1 MPTLGKK
8 MKVAVYYRNNDVR
21 LEERPIPEIGAKEI
35 LVKTEACG
43 LCGGETMEWYLAPR
57 APKILGHEPGG
68 VVIRTGKE
76 VKRFNVG
83 DRVFVHHHVPCMSCH
98 FCQRGFFTMCAHYKE
113 TGIDPGGFAEY
124 FRVPAENVKFDTL
137 LLPEN
142 VSFKEAA
149 IIEPMACT
157 LKGIKQT
164 QIHYGDT
171 VVIVGMGLM
180 GMSYLELLKLSP
192 AGKIIATDFSEWRL
206 KKALGLGAT
215 HVINPDNE
223 VAVDKIRSINN
234 GLAADVVIVTVP
246 NSRAWQAGLDLC
258 EKGASIHFG
267 APPPPDMTMQINP
280 NWLYFNEIKI
290 NSSYSASHVETSA
303 VLDLITS
310 RRVNA
315 KALITHEFGLDK
327 VQDAIQLL
335 LAADKSLKTVICPS
349 MTN

>member
-1 MPTLGKK
+1 MSTLIK
-8 MKVAVYYRNNDVR
+8 MMKAAVYYRNNDVR
-21 LEERPIPEIGAKEI
+21 LEECPIPEIGSKEI

-68 VVIRTGKE
+68 VIIQAGKG
-76 VKRFNVG
+76 VKKFKVG

-98 FCQRGFFTMCAHYKE
+98 FCQRGFFTMCSHYKE

-124 FRVPAENVKFDTL
+124 FRVPAENVHFDPL

-142 VSFKEAA
+142 FSFEEAT
-149 IIEPMACT
+149 IIEPMAYT

-206 KKALGLGAT
+206 KKALSLGAT
-215 HVINPDNE
+215 HAINPDNE
-223 VAVDKIRSINN
+223 IAVDKIRSINN

-246 NSRAWQAGLDLC
+246 SARAWQAGLDLC

-280 NWLYFNEIKI
+280 NLLYFNEIKI

-310 RRVNA
+310 GRVDA
-315 KALITHEFGLDK
+315 KTLITHEFGLDK

-335 LAADKSLKTVICPS
+335 LAADKSLKTVIFPS
-349 MTN
+349 LTN

>member
-1 MPTLGKK
+1 MPILGKK
-8 MKVAVYYRNNDVR
+8 MKVAVYYKNNDVR
-21 LEERPIPEIGAKEI
+21 LEERPIPKIGAEEI

-68 VVIRTGKE
+68 VIIQAGKG
-76 VKRFNVG
+76 VKKFKVG

-98 FCQRGFFTMCAHYKE
+98 FCQRGFFTMCSHYKE

-124 FRVPAENVKFDTL
+124 FRVPADNVQFDTL
-137 LLPEN
+137 LLPDN
-142 VSFKEAA
+142 VSFEEAT

-157 LKGIKQT
+157 LKGINQT
-164 QIHYGDT
+164 QIHHGDT
-171 VVIVGMGLM
+171 VVIVGVGLM

-206 KKALGLGAT
+206 KKALDLGAT
-215 HVINPDNE
+215 HAINPNDE
-223 VAVDKIRSINN
+223 VAVDKIRSLNN

-246 NSRAWQAGLDLC
+246 NAKAWQAGLDLC

-267 APPPPDMTMQINP
+267 APPPPDINMQINP

-290 NSSYSASHVETSA
+290 NSSYSASHIETSA
-303 VLDLITS
+303 VLDLIAS
-310 RRVNA
+310 GRVDA

-349 MTN
+349 LTN